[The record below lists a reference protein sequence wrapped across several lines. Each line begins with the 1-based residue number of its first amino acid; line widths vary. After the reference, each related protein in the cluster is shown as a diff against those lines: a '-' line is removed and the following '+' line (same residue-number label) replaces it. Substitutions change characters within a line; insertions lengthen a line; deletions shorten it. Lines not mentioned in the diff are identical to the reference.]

1 MKSYVILENRSSV
14 GGTWDLFKY
23 PGIRSDSDM
32 FTLGFSHKPWFKKNP
47 IAEGGDIRKYIRLVA
62 KERHIDEH
70 ISYEKQLVSADFD
83 SSSKKWKLT
92 VHDNVKNTNFTISCN
107 ILQVCTGYYDYEK
120 PYRPQFEGEESFKG
134 DIIHPQFWKEDYDYS
149 DKNIVIIG
157 SGATAITLLPNLADK
172 AKHVTMLQRSP
183 SFILALPQRSK
194 LIDFLQMYLPEKLA
208 YTIIRCKNISLSWFM
223 YTFCK
228 AYPEFTKKR
237 LITKMK
243 KLLPEFVFLNIM
255 F

>member
-1 MKSYVILENRSSV
+1 
-14 GGTWDLFKY
+14 
-23 PGIRSDSDM
+23 M

-107 ILQVCTGYYDYEK
+107 VLQMCTGYYDYEK

-134 DIIHPQFWKEDYDYS
+134 DIIHPQLWKEDYDYS

-172 AKHVTMLQRSP
+172 AKHVTMLQRTP
-183 SFILALPQRSK
+183 SFILPLPQDSK
-194 LIDFLQMYLPEKLA
+194 FVDILQKYFPEKFA
-208 YTIIRCKNISLSWFM
+208 YFCIRWRNISVSWFL

-228 AYPEFTKKR
+228 AFPAYSKKQ
-237 LITKMK
+237 LIKTMK